1 MNEIVYSRN
10 EENDYVLVH
19 LNECAETD
27 IRVNKK
33 VKRVFRYFNFV
44 ILSVI
49 LLLLM
54 GVVGVVVFFIIKEMS
69 KHFLK
74 F

>member
-44 ILSVI
+44 IWSVI
-49 LLLLM
+49 LLLLI
-54 GVVGVVVFFIIKEMS
+54 GVAVFLLLKEIS